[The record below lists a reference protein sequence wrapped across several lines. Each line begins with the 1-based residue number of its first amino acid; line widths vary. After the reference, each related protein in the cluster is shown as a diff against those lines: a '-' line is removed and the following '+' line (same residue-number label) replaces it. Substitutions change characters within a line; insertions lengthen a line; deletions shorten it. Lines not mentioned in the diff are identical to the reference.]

1 MRWFRNI
8 RAETAFDTGEQSLD
22 YSLQLSLGIQRFHQ
36 AHPTA
41 AVPASA
47 HAAVASAVK
56 KKVHPVNRGSEGPN
70 P

>member
-1 MRWFRNI
+1 MRWFQNVKSG
-8 RAETAFDTGEQSLD
+8 TAFDTGQQSLD

-41 AVPASA
+41 TIPAA
-47 HAAVASAVK
+47 TTNVAAPKTK
-56 KKVHPVNRGSEGPN
+56 KKVYPVHRGSGEPN